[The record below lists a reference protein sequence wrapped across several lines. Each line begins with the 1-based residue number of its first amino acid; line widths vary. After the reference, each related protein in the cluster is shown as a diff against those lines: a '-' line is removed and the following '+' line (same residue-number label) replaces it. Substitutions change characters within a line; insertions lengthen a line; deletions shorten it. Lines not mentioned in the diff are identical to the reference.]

1 MMNELLI
8 LLLVSSVSN
17 GIPIKDFFPFNGDR
31 VCLIDT
37 DTGLIHTSNV
47 LDCNGKAFTELYPSE
62 CDEFRLS
69 PNDDGSSHN
78 IKISVSFPFFSERFK
93 NVYVS

>member
-1 MMNELLI
+1 MMNELLA
-8 LLLVSSVSN
+8 LLLIASVSN
-17 GIPIKDFFPFNGDR
+17 GIPINDFFPFDGER

-37 DTGLIHTSNV
+37 DTGLVHTSNV
-47 LDCNGKAFTELYPSE
+47 LDCSGKALAEVDPSE

-78 IKISVSFPFFSERFK
+78 FSISVTFPSFSKRFRSL
-93 NVYVS
+93 YVS